1 MNKWNTPY
9 KNLVVPE
16 PYGDTITYRLGSDWL
31 HNCSTVEDWGCGAGW
46 FRRFCKS
53 QYIGIDGSDTPFLTK
68 KVDLINYRSSV
79 EGIFMRHVLE
89 HNYDWKVILEN
100 ALDSFSKR
108 MCLILFTPLTEKTT
122 VITTNPGYGDVPDI
136 SFSMKELESIFEK
149 HNVSYTYETFK
160 TETQYNT
167 ETTIYI
173 EKPIRPIP
181 PSYPS

>member
-1 MNKWNTPY
+1 
-9 KNLVVPE
+9 
-16 PYGDTITYRLGSDWL
+16 
-31 HNCSTVEDWGCGAGW
+31 
-46 FRRFCKS
+46 
-53 QYIGIDGSDTPFLTK
+53 
-68 KVDLINYRSSV
+68 
-79 EGIFMRHVLE
+79 MRHVLE

-108 MCLILFTPLTEKTT
+108 MCLILFTPLTEKTS
-122 VITTNPGYGDVPDI
+122 VITTNPVYGDVPDI

-167 ETTIYI
+167 ETIIYF
-173 EKPIRPIP
+173 EKPIRPIR